1 MFNNSSM
8 AKSFYFNIAK
18 YLLYALFSV
27 SFLHNAEPS
36 TTNELACGIEY
47 QDHTNE
53 QIWYCPNL
61 PNFTGDLKHELTN
74 IDFKT
79 GKYNCEYRHKSSG
92 AHVQSCSYTSGLY
105 QKLQKNISDKL
116 YGVVSGDENAP
127 TVGIFDL
134 TNGDDYSVNKIE
146 LNTLFNPLGVE
157 GVPSYM
163 AGEVQTSINE
173 TNALLKTKV
182 RTLMNDDP
190 AVSSLVKTHDYLGDL
205 KNITY
210 THLVQPYYS
219 PEANTA
225 FRKEATFSNFLAGL
239 VTLNDNMVEGYNEDT
254 GKLVINQEWKTRATA
269 VSAEEDGMVA
279 TASRWS
285 DNVGSWLSGVFNM
298 NEANQEQASRE
309 TARLTT
315 PDTSEY
321 LMNVNSWI
329 DIFEVKLWGYYY
341 NLQRRLDIGYDVIST
356 QFLYIMSLW
365 FILLAGTKTGI
376 GHIIN
381 REQGVRVTEENW
393 MKALSMMLGIGVFFI
408 SLPTAI
414 TSNTTVGTADIHQEM
429 TKNKT
434 IIKYVIRESAEQ
446 GANFAT
452 MLSDLGLDAF
462 LTFVVKKQNVHSV
475 DEITRSFH
483 ENIANL
489 SMYYP
494 AYSIVKECRSLYEV
508 SDATF
513 LNATSPASL
522 SQSKSWGEVDSFA
535 KGDVGNNISSL
546 SYNLCKKAYTMV
558 AVAPK
563 DIFYASAEAKD
574 MIVGMDELMAKAV
587 NQLVI
592 NHVAV
597 QDKMG
602 WVNTFNVPVTYFV
615 MKEGDMFLSKGA
627 DYDKIKENAEKQFS
641 AIGGQDSSALEI
653 EDMKD
658 GKNQLRVVWGEA
670 QDEIQ
675 GGVATLV
682 SWMSSF
688 TLYNIL
694 PAFSSIQQGVQGHLD
709 KVYGD
714 MLDISRTDKEIEAEQ
729 QSTIKNKLGEYLKGI
744 VKVASKFIFLAKF
757 VDSIPVDLFNSFAWR
772 SLIVIVS
779 FLFAMYAWKVMFQVV
794 FISTIA
800 IMLLLKTVLYFKDL
814 MLHVITSVFVVVWA
828 FAKQGG
834 QGEQKMVGFARDTL
848 VLMIY
853 PSLIVLSAFT
863 FIFIYEMF
871 MVVYSYL
878 MALMLE
884 GQMAT
889 ISLMTVANSNTD
901 TFTSYMNIKS
911 LGYMS
916 EIIVQL
922 FGFIIAVMTIMQ
934 MPEYILKK
942 IGINESESMMLS
954 SSAEKVGQK
963 GEKFANPL

>member
-8 AKSFYFNIAK
+8 AKSLYFNIAK

-27 SFLHNAEPS
+27 SFLHSAEP
-36 TTNELACGIEY
+36 TNTKELDCAPEY
-47 QDHTNE
+47 QEHTKE

-61 PNFTGDLKHELTN
+61 PNFHGNLKHELTN
-74 IDFKT
+74 IDFKV

-92 AHVQSCSYTSGLY
+92 AHVQSCSFTSGTY
-105 QKLQKNISDKL
+105 QRLQKNILNKL
-116 YGVVSGDENAP
+116 YGVVSGDGSTP
-127 TVGIFDL
+127 KVGIFEL
-134 TNGDDYSVNKIE
+134 SNGDDYSINKLD
-146 LNTLFNPLGVE
+146 LNTLFNPLEVTDI
-157 GVPSYM
+157 PSYM
-163 AGEVQTSINE
+163 ADEVQTSINE
-173 TNALLKTKV
+173 TNALLKKKV
-182 RTLMNDDP
+182 RTLINDDP
-190 AVSSLVKTHDYLGDL
+190 KESSLVKSHEYLGQL
-205 KNITY
+205 KDITY
-210 THLVQPYYS
+210 MHLVQPYYS

-225 FRKEATFSNFLAGL
+225 FRKESTFSNFLAGL

-254 GKLVINQEWKTRATA
+254 GKLAINNEWKIRATA
-269 VSAEEDGMVA
+269 VSAEEVTTIK
-279 TASRWS
+279 TASRWL
-285 DNVGSWLSGVFNM
+285 DEAGSWISGVFNT
-298 NEANQEQASRE
+298 NEANTEQASRE

-321 LMNVNSWI
+321 LINVNSWI

-414 TSNTTVGTADIHQEM
+414 TPNTTVGTADIHQEM

-483 ENIANL
+483 ENIAEL

-508 SDATF
+508 SDADF
-513 LNATSPASL
+513 LNATSPVSL
-522 SQSKSWGEVDSFA
+522 SQSKSWGSDDFFA
-535 KGDVGNNISSL
+535 KGDGGNNISSI
-546 SYNLCKKAYTMV
+546 SYNLCKKAHTIV
-558 AVAPK
+558 AIAPK

-574 MIVGMDELMAKAV
+574 MMDGMDELMAKAV

-627 DYDKIKENAEKQFS
+627 NYDKITENAEKQFS
-641 AIGGQDSSALEI
+641 AIGGQDSSALET
-653 EDMKD
+653 EDFKD
-658 GKNQLRVVWGEA
+658 NSSKLRVVWGEA

-675 GGVATLV
+675 GGLATLI

-694 PAFSSIQQGVQGHLD
+694 PAFSSIQQGMQGHLD
-709 KVYGD
+709 RVYGD
-714 MLDISRTDKEIEAEQ
+714 RYAKALEDKKAGVNA
-729 QSTIKNKLGEYLKGI
+729 SSNLSSFTSKLLRIGA
-744 VKVASKFIFLAKF
+744 KVFPVARIANN
-757 VDSIPVDLFNSFAWR
+757 IPPTLNSFAWR
-772 SLIVIVS
+772 SLIVIAS
-779 FLFAMYAWKVMFQVV
+779 FMFAIYAWKIMFQVV

-814 MLHVITSVFVVVWA
+814 MLHVVTSVFVVVWA

-834 QGEQKMVGFARDTL
+834 QGEQKMVGFVRDTL

-853 PSLIVLSAFT
+853 PSLIVLSAFM

-901 TFTSYMNIKS
+901 TFSSYMNIKS